1 MDYTYGYNPTDIDS
15 EIFLAD
21 EPFRLLKQHI
31 RSQFKNP
38 MDLTI
43 DYIGNFIETYSFSR
57 SIVET
62 DEEDLKLDQ
71 FRDEF
76 YQFMQNIFSKV
87 LDIEFPEF
95 DVLSEE
101 DQFDILHMTYRYFII
116 NVKHNFSNYCINYID
131 NNKELIAST
140 LDEKSDITSLG
151 LKNYGVDKID
161 VLILSNLFDIIKT
174 IIDNEETDIVDFVN
188 ASDWHE
194 PWLETELM
202 QDRIETNE
210 IVGNFYPKY
219 KNLLSNEVLRE
230 IEGKVRNKILKKYK
244 NNERVVVSEGEDNE
258 NNNGS
263 PS

>member
-1 MDYTYGYNPTDIDS
+1 M
-15 EIFLAD
+15 
-21 EPFRLLKQHI
+21 
-31 RSQFKNP
+31 
-38 MDLTI
+38 
-43 DYIGNFIETYSFSR
+43 
-57 SIVET
+57 
-62 DEEDLKLDQ
+62 
-71 FRDEF
+71 
-76 YQFMQNIFSKV
+76 
-87 LDIEFPEF
+87 
-95 DVLSEE
+95 
-101 DQFDILHMTYRYFII
+101 
-116 NVKHNFSNYCINYID
+116 
-131 NNKELIAST
+131 
-140 LDEKSDITSLG
+140 
-151 LKNYGVDKID
+151 DKID
-161 VLILSNLFDIIKT
+161 VLILANLFDIIKT
-174 IIDNEETDIVDFVN
+174 IIDNEETDIADFVN